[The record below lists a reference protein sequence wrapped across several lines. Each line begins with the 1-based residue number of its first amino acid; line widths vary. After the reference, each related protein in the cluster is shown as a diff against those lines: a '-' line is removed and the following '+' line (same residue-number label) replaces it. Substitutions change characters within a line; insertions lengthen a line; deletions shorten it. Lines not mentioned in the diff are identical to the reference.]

1 MPLIQPASVL
11 LKPQSRW
18 NSGSSA
24 AKLEKPS
31 MPSTEVMQSTATR
44 APGERSSGD
53 ASLAVL
59 IDRYA
64 RTARQYGAE
73 SPWRAPPRLLQQRP
87 SAGNAASA
95 DPADA
100 PPRRA
105 RVPTARC
112 PAPGTRRA
120 LQEGQ
125 HQPRH
130 AEQHEG

>member
-11 LKPQSRW
+11 LRPQSRW

-24 AKLEKPS
+24 EKLEKPS
-31 MPSTEVMQSTATR
+31 MPSTEVMQRTATR

-64 RTARQYGAE
+64 RTARQYDAS
-73 SPWRAPPRLLQQRP
+73 SPSRDPPRLLRKRL

-95 DPADA
+95 GPAAAA
-100 PPRRA
+100 PRPARAQAEPGPRRGKS
-105 RVPTARC
+105 R
-112 PAPGTRRA
+112 PAEA
-120 LQEGQ
+120 
-125 HQPRH
+125 
-130 AEQHEG
+130 